1 MNEDISIINSNTR
14 REKIRKF
21 FVNNKKLLI
30 ITFSLIILL
39 IFLYFA
45 YGEVKEKNNKNLA
58 EKYNNVIIN
67 FQTSKKENFKNELVK
82 IIKEKNPTYSP
93 LALYFIIDNEI
104 KSSNEEINE
113 FFDIIINDVNLEK
126 EIKYLVIY
134 KKALF
139 NSAFESENTLIKIL
153 NPIVNSDSI
162 WKSHALYLMAEYF
175 LDKNQKQKA
184 KEYYNQI
191 IVYDKSNKSILIEA
205 QKRLNSDFSD

>member
-21 FVNNKKLLI
+21 FVNNKKLLK

-113 FFDIIINDVNLEK
+113 FFDIIINDVNLDK

-153 NPIVNSDSI
+153 KPIVNSDSI

>member
-67 FQTSKKENFKNELVK
+67 FQTSKK
-82 IIKEKNPTYSP
+82 
-93 LALYFIIDNEI
+93 
-104 KSSNEEINE
+104 
-113 FFDIIINDVNLEK
+113 
-126 EIKYLVIY
+126 
-134 KKALF
+134 
-139 NSAFESENTLIKIL
+139 AFRN
-153 NPIVNSDSI
+153 
-162 WKSHALYLMAEYF
+162 
-175 LDKNQKQKA
+175 
-184 KEYYNQI
+184 
-191 IVYDKSNKSILIEA
+191 
-205 QKRLNSDFSD
+205 RLL